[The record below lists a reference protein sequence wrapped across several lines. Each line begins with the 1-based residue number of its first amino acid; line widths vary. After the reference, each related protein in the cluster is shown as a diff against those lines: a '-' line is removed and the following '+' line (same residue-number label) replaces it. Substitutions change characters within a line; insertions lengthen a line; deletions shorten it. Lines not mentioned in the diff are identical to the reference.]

1 MDLFKQASWLFCQ
14 FPINRYLMSNA
25 HGRQDGAEKAM
36 RHIEL
41 CSFYVATVKGLN
53 NTDMAI
59 RLHEAEFRAVH
70 DKTQELT
77 DYLDEVI
84 GFPLDSRPDYET
96 LAPLFFEKFHAL
108 ALEALGV
115 TPSQAAPA
123 QAGVAGHTKPCDT
136 IG

>member
-41 CSFYVATVKGLN
+41 CSFYVAAVKGLN
-53 NTDMAI
+53 STEMAI
-59 RLHEAEFRAVH
+59 RLHEDEFRAVH

-77 DYLDEVI
+77 DYLDEAI

-115 TPSQAAPA
+115 TTSQAAPA
-123 QAGVAGHTKPCDT
+123 TAGDASYSTQFEMT
-136 IG
+136 E